1 MRFLSTRFLRRK
13 LVEYGVFP
21 NSVAGQITLYLFS
34 LFLLLVVT
42 RQLMGLA
49 GRYGGA
55 AELSGWVFGVGFVTA
70 VFFLYIFLRWMRHV
84 AMWRLRNRLMI
95 TYIFIALVP
104 VALLAVMAGMAGYM
118 FAGQFAALEASNDI
132 QSELNTLE
140 AANQTVTAQVA
151 MELRRRRGR
160 GETVSTAIPMQDSVE
175 TRFPNRTV
183 AVYLDGEPVGPKAVG
198 SAATVQNVPAW

>member
-21 NSVAGQITLYLFS
+21 NTVAGQITLYLFS
-34 LFLLLVVT
+34 LFLVLLVT
-42 RQLMGLA
+42 QQFMSLA

-55 AELSGWVFGVGFVTA
+55 AELSGWVFGIGFVTA
-70 VFFLYIFLRWMRHV
+70 IFFLYIALRWMRQV

-95 TYIFIALVP
+95 TYIFIGLIP

-140 AANQTVTAQVA
+140 AANQTLTAQVA
-151 MELRRRRGR
+151 MELRRKRG
-160 GETVSTAIPMQDSVE
+160 GETP
-175 TRFPNRTV
+175 
-183 AVYLDGEPVGPKAVG
+183 PVLQYPCR
-198 SAATVQNVPAW
+198 QL